1 MGKKSQSSEVME
13 AQNEATLEKYISKVD
28 TVKVESIKKDLENY
42 KASLKDKEY
51 AVSMSDSLLHR
62 FENYMREEVQWRSKE
77 ALGVKEILKRI
88 NEVKSEGIKDGVV
101 YFTNLE
107 VEASHYFVLK
117 MEGIGEK
124 EIESFR
130 KTVKALQS
138 DPDFIRKRNEG
149 VRNSEKLKAYYISRR
164 GLPGVKHTDESK
176 LKISLSKIGKKIIDK
191 ITFIN
196 SKFSISFLINKKIKI
211 ELIKQPA
218 SPKYRLF
225 FLPLK
230 ILKINKYIKI
240 NSEIFLITKF
250 DEKK

>member
-1 MGKKSQSSEVME
+1 MGKKSQSPEVME
-13 AQNEATLEKYISKVD
+13 AQNEATLEKYISKID

-117 MEGIGEK
+117 MEGRGEK
-124 EIESFR
+124 EIESFVTLW
-130 KTVKALQS
+130 KTLEETLMLIQQDNMVVKDLEQQLAAAEQ
-138 DPDFIRKRNEG
+138 G
-149 VRNSEKLKAYYISRR
+149 
-164 GLPGVKHTDESK
+164 
-176 LKISLSKIGKKIIDK
+176 
-191 ITFIN
+191 
-196 SKFSISFLINKKIKI
+196 I
-211 ELIKQPA
+211 EI
-218 SPKYRLF
+218 
-225 FLPLK
+225 
-230 ILKINKYIKI
+230 
-240 NSEIFLITKF
+240 E
-250 DEKK
+250 